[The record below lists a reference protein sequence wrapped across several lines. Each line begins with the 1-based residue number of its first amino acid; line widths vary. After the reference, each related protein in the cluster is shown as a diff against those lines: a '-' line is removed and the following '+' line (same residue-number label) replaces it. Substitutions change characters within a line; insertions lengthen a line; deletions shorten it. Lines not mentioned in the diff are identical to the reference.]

1 MIAVKEAILCP
12 AQGST
17 VALGYFDGVHIGHRE
32 VISAAVRAGKA
43 EGLIPSVFT
52 FCGELPVKEGATLL
66 QTRAQR
72 RRALEALGVE
82 FAVCPDFEKIRDME
96 PAHFFQ
102 EILRDRL
109 RARVLVCGFNYRFG
123 AGGAGD
129 IALLRTLCEGAGI
142 RLIALPPVEWGGEL
156 ISSTRI
162 RGALREGRPEEAAA
176 MLGGPFTIE
185 GEVIH
190 GRRLGRNLGW
200 PTINQAVPEGF
211 TVPKFGVYHTRVRVD
226 GRDYKGVTNVGIK
239 PTVGGEH
246 LSCETHILN
255 FTGDLY
261 GKILPVSFL
270 SFLRPERRFDSV
282 EELAAQVEQN
292 IQTVRESSLL

>member
-82 FAVCPDFEKIRDME
+82 FTVCPDFEKIRDME

-142 RLIALPPVEWGGEL
+142 RLIALPPVEWGGEP

-176 MLGGPFTIE
+176 MLHLLSGREHQVMTGCTVLRGDRAETFTEVTELTFRELTDGEIREYVASGEPMDKAGAYGIQGGAARFCPGIR
-185 GEVIH
+185 GDYYNVM
-190 GRRLGRNLGW
+190 GLPVCRLG
-200 PTINQAVPEGF
+200 QAL
-211 TVPKFGVYHTRVRVD
+211 K
-226 GRDYKGVTNVGIK
+226 
-239 PTVGGEH
+239 
-246 LSCETHILN
+246 
-255 FTGDLY
+255 
-261 GKILPVSFL
+261 KILPETL
-270 SFLRPERRFDSV
+270 
-282 EELAAQVEQN
+282 EEN
-292 IQTVRESSLL
+292 HP